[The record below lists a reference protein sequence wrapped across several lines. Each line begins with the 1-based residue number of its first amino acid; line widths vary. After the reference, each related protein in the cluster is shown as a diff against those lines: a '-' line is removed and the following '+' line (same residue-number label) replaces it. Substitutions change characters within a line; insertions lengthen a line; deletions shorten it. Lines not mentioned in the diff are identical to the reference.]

1 MSLTKHTYILQKL
14 KIPLLLGLVFI
25 SIVHFLV
32 LFFGYEIAWEIALT
46 DSLVTNIIFAVVI
59 GSISQFLTFYQ
70 RKKNNFIYA
79 GFITSLEAA
88 IASFIIIFI
97 LKKIHP
103 DTVYIDFLNETTL
116 IRVLFSL
123 VICNS
128 MVKGILLFNQLEEVS
143 DKKAQE
149 AKNKEILKDAELQK
163 LQQQLQPHFLFN
175 SLNSIN
181 ALIITNPDEA
191 GVMVQ
196 KLSDFL
202 RYTTKN
208 SGEQLVSLKEELK
221 FLELYLDIE
230 KVRFGHRLDI
240 EKEINEKCMSA
251 EIPTLIL
258 QPIVENAI
266 KFGLYGTTEKVK
278 ITLSVSCDEKYTQIE
293 VRNPF
298 DKDMIPS
305 KGTGFGLNGIN
316 RRLYLLYARNDL
328 METKT
333 VDNIFIASLKI
344 PIKK

>member
-1 MSLTKHTYILQKL
+1 MSLSKHTYILQKL

-88 IASFIIIFI
+88 IAPFIIIFI

-103 DTVYIDFLNETTL
+103 GADYIDFLNETTL

>member
-1 MSLTKHTYILQKL
+1 MPLSKHTYILQKL
-14 KIPLLLGLVFI
+14 KYPLLGGLLVGSLG
-25 SIVHFLV
+25 HFLI
-32 LFFGYEIAWEIALT
+32 LCCGYDFPWEYALT
-46 DSLVTNIIFAVVI
+46 DSLVTNLSLGMVI
-59 GSISQFLTFYQ
+59 ASIVQFLTFYQ

-79 GFITSLEAA
+79 SFITTFEAI
-88 IASFIIIFI
+88 IASLIIVYI
-97 LKKIHP
+97 LKKIYP
-103 DTVYIDFLNETTL
+103 EAEYVDFLNQSWL
-116 IRVLFSL
+116 IRMVFALI
-123 VICNS
+123 ICNS
-128 MVKGILLFNQLEEVS
+128 MVKGILLFHKLEEMKGKES
-143 DKKAQE
+143 QQLTS
-149 AKNKEILKDAELQK
+149 KEILKDAELQK

-208 SGEQLVSLKEELK
+208 SGEQLVSLNDELK

-240 EKEINEKCMSA
+240 DKNIDEKCMSA
-251 EIPTLIL
+251 QIPTLIL

-278 ITLSVSCDEKYTQIE
+278 ITLSVSCDEKYTYLE
-293 VRNPF
+293 VKNPF

-305 KGTGFGLNGIN
+305 KGTGFGLNGLK

-333 VDNIFIASLKI
+333 ENHIFIAKLKI
-344 PIKK
+344 PLNK